1 MNLIYLFWSSLMIK
15 HSLVVFVSFC
25 LAGCAAGTMER
36 SDTFTAAQTNVRQE
50 SKIIE
55 IALIEKAQIQVNN
68 EKNQKGAQIAGAV
81 IGGLLGGS
89 ENRELA
95 ALGAFVG
102 GKVAGATVGKTTIV
116 DGVSLTY
123 IENGSMLTSA
133 QVGKPCEF
141 APGTALVITTAQNE
155 TRVQP
160 NSAQA
165 CVEGSEDFA
174 GSTSKLA
181 GLANLKL
188 NKGSKDELADL
199 ERDKQLIQQKTEVM
213 NASVGLQKSTTGLKT
228 EEQRTNN
235 AARVADQE
243 IEARD
248 AIIDRTKAINEGIR
262 SVSEGVG
269 KGAEK
274 GIVGTTIV
282 K

>member
-1 MNLIYLFWSSLMIK
+1 MK
-15 HSLVVFVSFC
+15 KQSLVIFVSIC
-25 LAGCAAGTMER
+25 LAGCTAGTVER

-68 EKNQKGAQIAGAV
+68 EKNQKGAKIAGALL
-81 IGGLLGGS
+81 GGLLGGS
-89 ENRELA
+89 ENSDFA
-95 ALGAFVG
+95 ALGAVVG
-102 GKVAGATVGKTTIV
+102 GKVAGAAVGKTTIV

-123 IENGSMLTSA
+123 IENGNLLTSP

-141 APGTALVITTAQNE
+141 ALGTALVITTAENE

-165 CVEGSEDFA
+165 CVEGREDFA

-199 ERDKQLIQQKTEVM
+199 EREKQLIKRKADVM
-213 NASVGLQKSTTGLKT
+213 NASVGLQRSTTSLKT
-228 EEQRTNN
+228 EEQRTIN

-248 AIIDRTKAINEGIR
+248 ANIDRTRAINEGIR